1 MAGTHQAIPRGQ
13 VTTPDRICAAYDVWL
28 AGAALA
34 LTALGIVM
42 VASASIS
49 IAERDFEDP
58 FFYFS
63 RQAMFLALGLG
74 LAWGALQIEMRIWCR
89 ASPILLVLGISVL
102 ALILIPGVG
111 REVNG
116 SVRWLRFGSFGLQ
129 PSEPMKLFLILYLAG
144 YLVRRSVEVRSVF
157 SGFFKPMLVLGI
169 IAGLLLLEPDYGTT
183 VVIFTTALG
192 MMFLAG
198 VPFFRFMSWM
208 SLVTLF
214 LTALVFAAPYR
225 LERLTTFV
233 NPWADPFGSGFQL
246 TQALIA
252 IGRGEW
258 FGVGLGNS
266 IQKLFY
272 LPEAHTDFL
281 FAVLAEE
288 LGMVGIVVVI
298 GLFSWVTW
306 RAFAIARR
314 AELVERLFEAYVAY
328 GIGLLIGLQA
338 FVNIGVNMG
347 MLPTKGLTLPLMSY
361 GGSSMLTHCLCVGVL
376 LRIDFELRAGRCAQC
391 PTPQWR
397 PY

>member
-1 MAGTHQAIPRGQ
+1 MADASQAIPKDQ
-13 VTTPDRICAAYDVWL
+13 VTAPDRVCAQYDVWL

-34 LTALGIVM
+34 LTALGLIM

-49 IAERDFEDP
+49 IADRDFSDP
-58 FFYFS
+58 FFYFW
-63 RQAMFLALGLG
+63 RQASFLMFGLV
-74 LAWGALQIEMRIWCR
+74 LAWGALRVNLQIWRR
-89 ASPILLVLGISVL
+89 ASPVLLVLGIATL
-102 ALILIPGVG
+102 GLILIPGVG

-116 SVRWLRFGSFGLQ
+116 SVRWIRFGPIGLQ
-129 PSEPMKLFLILYLAG
+129 PSEPMKLFMILYLAG
-144 YLVRRSVEVRSVF
+144 YLVRRSAEVRSLF
-157 SGFFKPMLVLGI
+157 SGFFKPILVLGI

-183 VVIFTTALG
+183 VIIFSTALG

-198 VPFFRFMSWM
+198 VPFLRFMSWM
-208 SLVTLF
+208 SLVALF
-214 LTALVFAAPYR
+214 LAAVVFAAPYR

-233 NPWADPFGSGFQL
+233 NPWADPNGSGYQL
-246 TQALIA
+246 AQALIA

-288 LGMVGIVVVI
+288 LGMAGIAFVI
-298 GLFSWVTW
+298 GLFTWLTW

-314 AELVERLFEAYVAY
+314 AELVGRLFEAYVAY

-347 MLPTKGLTLPLMSY
+347 ILPTKGLTLPLMSY
-361 GGSSMLTHCLCVGVL
+361 GGSSLVTHCLCVAVL
-376 LRIDFELRAGRCAQC
+376 LRIDFELRVEQ
-391 PTPQWR
+391 
-397 PY
+397 

>member
-13 VTTPDRICAAYDVWL
+13 VTTPDRICAGYDVWL

-376 LRIDFELRAGRCAQC
+376 LRIDFELRAGR
-391 PTPQWR
+391 
-397 PY
+397 

>member
-1 MAGTHQAIPRGQ
+1 MAGTNQAIPRGQ
-13 VTTPDRICAAYDVWL
+13 VTTPDRICAGYDVWL

-49 IAERDFEDP
+49 ISERSFEDP

-116 SVRWLRFGSFGLQ
+116 SVRWLRLGSFGLQ

-198 VPFFRFMSWM
+198 VPFFQFMSWM

-233 NPWADPFGSGFQL
+233 DPWADPFGSGYQL

-252 IGRGEW
+252 IGRGQW

-376 LRIDFELRAGRCAQC
+376 LRIDFELRAGR
-391 PTPQWR
+391 
-397 PY
+397 

>member
-1 MAGTHQAIPRGQ
+1 MAGASQAIPKDQ
-13 VTTPDRICAAYDVWL
+13 VTAPDRVCAQFDVWL

-34 LTALGIVM
+34 LTALGLTM

-49 IAERDFEDP
+49 IADRDFSDP
-58 FFYFS
+58 LFYFW
-63 RQAMFLALGLG
+63 RQASFLMFGLV
-74 LAWGALQIEMRIWCR
+74 LAWGALRVNLQIWRR
-89 ASPILLVLGISVL
+89 ASPGLLVLGIATL
-102 ALILIPGVG
+102 GLILIPGVG

-116 SVRWLRFGSFGLQ
+116 SVRWIRFGPIGLQ
-129 PSEPMKLFLILYLAG
+129 PSEPMKLFMILYLAG
-144 YLVRRSVEVRSVF
+144 YLVRRSAEVRSLF
-157 SGFFKPMLVLGI
+157 SGFFKPILVLGI

-183 VVIFTTALG
+183 VVIFSTALG

-198 VPFFRFMSWM
+198 VPFLRFMSWM
-208 SLVTLF
+208 SLVALF
-214 LTALVFAAPYR
+214 LAAMVFAAPYR

-233 NPWADPFGSGFQL
+233 NPWADPNDSGYQL

-288 LGMVGIVVVI
+288 LGMAGIAFVI
-298 GLFSWVTW
+298 GLFTWLTW
-306 RAFAIARR
+306 RAFAIAKR
-314 AELVERLFEAYVAY
+314 AELVGRLFEAYVAY

-347 MLPTKGLTLPLMSY
+347 ILPTKGLTLPLMSY
-361 GGSSMLTHCLCVGVL
+361 GGSSMVTHCLCVAVL
-376 LRIDFELRAGRCAQC
+376 LRIDFELRAEQ
-391 PTPQWR
+391 
-397 PY
+397 

>member
-1 MAGTHQAIPRGQ
+1 MAGASQAIPKDQ
-13 VTTPDRICAAYDVWL
+13 VTAPDRVCAQFDVWL

-34 LTALGIVM
+34 LTALGLTM

-49 IAERDFEDP
+49 IADRDFSDP
-58 FFYFS
+58 LFYFW
-63 RQAMFLALGLG
+63 RQASFLMFGLV
-74 LAWGALQIEMRIWCR
+74 LAWGALRVNLQIWRR
-89 ASPILLVLGISVL
+89 ASPVLLVLGIATL
-102 ALILIPGVG
+102 GLILIPGVG

-116 SVRWLRFGSFGLQ
+116 SVRWIRFGPIGLQ
-129 PSEPMKLFLILYLAG
+129 PSEPMKLFMILYLAG
-144 YLVRRSVEVRSVF
+144 YLVRRSAEVRSLF
-157 SGFFKPMLVLGI
+157 SGFFKPILVLGI

-198 VPFFRFMSWM
+198 VPFLRFMSWM

-214 LTALVFAAPYR
+214 LAAVVFAAPYR

-233 NPWADPFGSGFQL
+233 NPWADPYGSGFQL

-288 LGMVGIVVVI
+288 LGMAGIAFVI
-298 GLFSWVTW
+298 GLFTWLTW

-314 AELVERLFEAYVAY
+314 AELVGRLFEAYVAY

-347 MLPTKGLTLPLMSY
+347 ILPTKGLTLPLMSY
-361 GGSSMLTHCLCVGVL
+361 GGSSMVTHCLCVAVL
-376 LRIDFELRAGRCAQC
+376 LRIDFELRAEQ
-391 PTPQWR
+391 
-397 PY
+397 

>member
-1 MAGTHQAIPRGQ
+1 MAGTNQATPRGQ
-13 VTTPDRICAAYDVWL
+13 VTTPDRICAGYDVWL

-74 LAWGALQIEMRIWCR
+74 LAWGALRIEMRIWCH

-116 SVRWLRFGSFGLQ
+116 SVRWLRFGPFGLQ

-144 YLVRRSVEVRSVF
+144 YLVRRNVEVRSVF

-198 VPFFRFMSWM
+198 VPFFRFMNWM
-208 SLVTLF
+208 LLVTLF

-376 LRIDFELRAGRCAQC
+376 LRIDFELRAGR
-391 PTPQWR
+391 
-397 PY
+397 

>member
-1 MAGTHQAIPRGQ
+1 MAGASQAIPKDQ
-13 VTTPDRICAAYDVWL
+13 VTAPDRVCAQFDVWL

-34 LTALGIVM
+34 LTALGLTM

-49 IAERDFEDP
+49 IADRDFSDP
-58 FFYFS
+58 LFYFW
-63 RQAMFLALGLG
+63 RQASFLMFGLV
-74 LAWGALQIEMRIWCR
+74 LAWGALRVNLQIWRR
-89 ASPILLVLGISVL
+89 ASPGLLVLGIATL
-102 ALILIPGVG
+102 GLILIPGVG

-116 SVRWLRFGSFGLQ
+116 SVRWIRFGPIGLQ
-129 PSEPMKLFLILYLAG
+129 PSEPMKLFMILYLAG
-144 YLVRRSVEVRSVF
+144 YLVRRSAEVRSLF
-157 SGFFKPMLVLGI
+157 SGFFKPILVLGI

-183 VVIFTTALG
+183 VVIFSTALG

-198 VPFFRFMSWM
+198 VPFLRFMSWM
-208 SLVTLF
+208 SLVALF
-214 LTALVFAAPYR
+214 LAAMVFAAPYR

-233 NPWADPFGSGFQL
+233 NPWADANDSGYQL

-288 LGMVGIVVVI
+288 LGMAGIAFVI
-298 GLFSWVTW
+298 GLFTWLTW
-306 RAFAIARR
+306 RAFAIAKR
-314 AELVERLFEAYVAY
+314 AELVGRLFEAYVAY

-347 MLPTKGLTLPLMSY
+347 ILPTKGLTLPLMSY
-361 GGSSMLTHCLCVGVL
+361 GGSSMVTHCLCVAVL
-376 LRIDFELRAGRCAQC
+376 LRIDFELRAEQ
-391 PTPQWR
+391 
-397 PY
+397 